1 METILMTKK
10 GAEVKSFG
18 QVVIDNKPYHIVKVL
33 PTFHPTKEFLYGMVL
48 ISDAQLDL
56 ESEDQNIEVVV
67 ESSKKRSKKQHSRK
81 TK

>member
-1 METILMTKK
+1 
-10 GAEVKSFG
+10 
-18 QVVIDNKPYHIVKVL
+18 
-33 PTFHPTKEFLYGMVL
+33 MVL